1 MSDDL
6 FKGLDLSNAYSMAS
20 GIQADIERQQR
31 EAFAAV
37 NAASEERLMQT
48 LRETLT
54 PDQLDLV
61 MEVIIKGRKLS
72 DYAAEQQ
79 VSKSA
84 ITQRMNTI
92 KKKLKKIL
100 F

>member
-1 MSDDL
+1 MVC
-6 FKGLDLSNAYSMAS
+6 
-20 GIQADIERQQR
+20 IET
-31 EAFAAV
+31 EAT
-37 NAASEERLMQT
+37 ERLLQT

-54 PDQLDLV
+54 PDQVDLV

-92 KKKLKKIL
+92 KKKMIKIC
-100 F
+100 FES